1 LVSGLQQSGKLR
13 QFKYGK
19 MKNKKPTPPAEGRDA
34 LNRRPKSS
42 GLQGG
47 LGSSKDPREKEN
59 QARHE
64 GNAAETNRRPLTPE
78 DQRVKKETHFI
89 EISTSPIPILEEDL
103 VSPKEEDA
111 SGLWFPGAACVP
123 QAPEKHEMCVG
134 TDKPALG
141 GASARS
147 RARPSFEQSFL
158 STRRKTDAPQG
169 SAGGQGA
176 VETPAPKPLVN
187 SYFAKLYLAKS
198 LRADRETE
206 SGRAS

>member
-1 LVSGLQQSGKLR
+1 MHLIDDLR
-13 QFKYGK
+13 AQDCKVVWGAPRIPK
-19 MKNKKPTPPAEGRDA
+19 RRRTKRGTRGMRRRRTVA
-34 LNRRPKSS
+34 LSRQRT
-42 GLQGG
+42 
-47 LGSSKDPREKEN
+47 RESRK
-59 QARHE
+59 R
-64 GNAAETNRRPLTPE
+64 LTPL
-78 DQRVKKETHFI
+78 RF
-89 EISTSPIPILEEDL
+89 PRRPILEEDL
-103 VSPKEEDA
+103 VSPQEEDA